1 MGITRWTSNSARKN
15 EAAKRRW
22 YLGPEHGWIWIT
34 GNSWRRMNTM
44 QSTELTLSLLKTFLG
59 LLPLLTRTCRQG
71 CANAAISTEVRNRL
85 RSVQQCIQCRD
96 RIYILGGEIVQ
107 AWPLC
112 YRTMLPSLVLS
123 TTFQWCLPLYSEFF
137 EHPPGLRCRPLGS
150 TAPAH

>member
-1 MGITRWTSNSARKN
+1 
-15 EAAKRRW
+15 
-22 YLGPEHGWIWIT
+22 
-34 GNSWRRMNTM
+34 M

-107 AWPLC
+107 A
-112 YRTMLPSLVLS
+112 
-123 TTFQWCLPLYSEFF
+123 
-137 EHPPGLRCRPLGS
+137 
-150 TAPAH
+150 